1 VFCAFGWVA
10 LLALAAV
17 QPRISAVTAG
27 PGAAAFAS
35 AEDARMWM
43 TVGNQRFA
51 IRLADTA
58 AGRAFA
64 AQLPL
69 TLDMRDLNRN
79 EKYAELPQALRA
91 TAEPP
96 GTIRSGD
103 LMLFG
108 TDTLV
113 VFYLSFRSSY
123 AYTRLGRV
131 EDPGGLAQALGT
143 QGVRVMFSR
152 D

>member
-1 VFCAFGWVA
+1 
-10 LLALAAV
+10 
-17 QPRISAVTAG
+17 
-27 PGAAAFAS
+27 
-35 AEDARMWM
+35 MWM
-43 TVGNQRFA
+43 TVGDQRFA

-58 AGRAFA
+58 AARAFA

-69 TLDMRDLNRN
+69 TLDMHDLNRN
-79 EKYAELPQALRA
+79 EKYAELPQAL
-91 TAEPP
+91 PVNSSQP

-103 LMLFG
+103 LMLYG

-123 AYTRLGRV
+123 AYTRLGHV
-131 EDPGGLAQALGT
+131 EAPRGLAQALGT
-143 QGVRVMFSR
+143 RDVGVVFSR